1 MNTEIIFLIGRL
13 LLGGFLLYNAYNHIF
28 KTKDLTAYT
37 EFKKIP
43 MAKLAV
49 VVSGLLLL
57 FGGYSIIA
65 GVRVTAGIVALVIFF
80 IPVTFSMHAFW
91 KEEVGQAR
99 QMDQV
104 QFMKN
109 LAILGAI
116 LMLLAIPTPWPM
128 SLGY

>member
-1 MNTEIIFLIGRL
+1 MNTEIIFFIGRL
-13 LLGGFLLYNAYNHIF
+13 LLGGFLLYNAYNHLF
-28 KTKDLTAYT
+28 KSKELTGYA

-43 MAKLAV
+43 MAKMAV
-49 VVSGLLLL
+49 IVSGLLLL
-57 FGGYSIIA
+57 FGSYTIIT
-65 GVRVTAGIVALVIFF
+65 GVRVTAGIAALVIFF

-91 KEEVGQAR
+91 KEEAGQAR
-99 QMDQV
+99 MMDQV